1 MVRGRRAIYR
11 IPKRWTQLCGSPL
24 HATVVGGFFDDCVGC
39 RDGHLYTSPV
49 PKPPS
54 FPVSRGHQHP
64 RGQLLERAAL
74 ALRARR
80 FAEAEQLAAEVLRAN
95 RTDTAAASMLA
106 RALLAQNRG
115 EEAIAPL
122 EKAVRR
128 DSDAEIEMLLGAA
141 LGSAGRREEAIE
153 QLRRTTARRPPF
165 LPAFQEL
172 AGQLA
177 RAGRVEEAIA
187 VVESGLALAPEAIDL
202 QLDLARLHLS
212 CNDRG
217 KARAILLKAREAA
230 PGRPDILTAL
240 ARVLLLEGE
249 YASAADAYRHA
260 LAHRPND
267 AMTRADLAACLLEM
281 GQRDAGEANLR
292 SAFRS
297 GPQLL
302 GRATHALAASSHGRF
317 FFRPSAVAKFLQ
329 GDAFP

>member
-1 MVRGRRAIYR
+1 M
-11 IPKRWTQLCGSPL
+11 
-24 HATVVGGFFDDCVGC
+24 
-39 RDGHLYTSPV
+39 

-54 FPVSRGHQHP
+54 FSPTSRGQLNP
-64 RGQLLERAAL
+64 RAQLLERAAL

-122 EKAVRR
+122 EKAARR
-128 DSDAEIEMLLGAA
+128 TGDPDIEMLLGAA
-141 LGSAGRREEAIE
+141 LGSAERREEAIE

-177 RAGRVEEAIA
+177 KAGRVDEAIA
-187 VVESGLALAPEAIDL
+187 VVESGLALAPEALDL

-212 CNDRG
+212 RNARS
-217 KARAILLKAREAA
+217 KARAVLLKARESA

-240 ARVLLLEGE
+240 ARVLLLEGD
-249 YASAADAYRHA
+249 YAAAADAYRHA
-260 LAHRPND
+260 LAHRPDD

-329 GDAFP
+329 GEPG